1 MELDLERKPLPPG
14 PGSAAA
20 SFWEELSFEPPLFD
34 QLSFDLGMIGS
45 QSLETIHVQKNEY
58 EVDWDGPDDAE
69 NPKNWK
75 TSNRML
81 QVLPIAFFALNMNL
95 AATMFAPGVGQLVAE
110 FGITDSTIATM
121 TLSIYV
127 LGFGMGVVIAPLS
140 ELYGRLWLYHI
151 SNAVW
156 LAFTLGCAFA
166 TNTASFMV
174 FRFLAGCA
182 GSVPMTCGG
191 GTVADIIP
199 PKDRGKFMALWGL
212 GPLIG
217 PVVGPIVGGFM
228 SQTVGWRWTFRLL
241 AILGGIS
248 LVGGLVVLRE
258 THEAT
263 LLKRKAARLRL
274 RTGDPAYVAA
284 ARVDKTRNL
293 SPLAFVGRAL
303 IRPTKMLLF
312 SPIVLCASLYNAV
325 VFGLM
330 FLLFDTFPQVFEQA
344 YGFSPGVQ
352 GLAYLGFGFGTLLS
366 MAITTKYSDRLMRNS
381 TDTKARPELRLKLMM
396 YFSPAIPVGFF
407 WYGWSAET
415 RTHWIVPIL
424 GTFVIGFGSLFVML
438 TTQIYLVDVFDAQA
452 AASALSAALITRIL
466 FGTFLPFCATPL
478 YDRLGLGWGNSLL
491 GFLVLGLSPVP
502 FVFYRFGKAL
512 RDKFP
517 VHF

>member
-1 MELDLERKPLPPG
+1 M
-14 PGSAAA
+14 
-20 SFWEELSFEPPLFD
+20 SFDHPSFD
-34 QLSFDLGMIGS
+34 HSSFDLKFLGT
-45 QSLETIHVQKNEY
+45 QSLETLHHDVQKHEY
-58 EVDWDGPDDAE
+58 EVDWDGPSDPT

-75 TSNRML
+75 TTARML

-95 AATMFAPGVGQLVAE
+95 AATMFAPGVDELAAE
-110 FGITDSTIATM
+110 FGITDSTVATM

-127 LGFGMGVVIAPLS
+127 LGFGMGMVIAPLS
-140 ELYGRLWLYHI
+140 ELYGRLWLYHV
-151 SNAVW
+151 SNTVW

-166 TNTASFMV
+166 TNTPSFMV

-241 AILGGIS
+241 AILGGLS
-248 LVGGLVVLRE
+248 LVGGLIVLRE

-263 LLKRKAARLRL
+263 LLRRKAARLREV
-274 RTGDPAYVAA
+274 TGNESYTVAS
-284 ARVDKTRNL
+284 RVNKTGNL
-293 SPLAFVGRAL
+293 SPLAFVGRAVM
-303 IRPTKMLLF
+303 RPTKMLIF

-330 FLLFDTFPQVFEQA
+330 FLLFDTFPQVFAET
-344 YGFSPGVQ
+344 YNFSPGIQ

-366 MAITTKYSDRLMRNS
+366 MVITTKYSDRLMRQA

-407 WYGWSAET
+407 WYGWAAQT

-478 YDRLGLGWGNSLL
+478 YARLGLGWGNSLL
-491 GFLVLGLSPVP
+491 AFLVLGLSPVP
-502 FVFYRFGKAL
+502 FVFYRFGSGL
-512 RDKFP
+512 RERFP
-517 VHF
+517 VRF

>member
-1 MELDLERKPLPPG
+1 MDLNREPLPVTG
-14 PGSAAA
+14 ALTAA
-20 SFWEELSFEPPLFD
+20 SSFEH
-34 QLSFDLGMIGS
+34 LSFDHPSFNHSSFDLHSLVDWIGS
-45 QSLETIHVQKNEY
+45 
-58 EVDWDGPDDAE
+58 DDPT
-69 NPKNWK
+69 NPRNWK
-75 TSNRML
+75 TSSRML
-81 QVLPIAFFALNMNL
+81 QILPIAFFSLNMNL
-95 AATMFAPGVGQLVAE
+95 AATMFAPGVDELVEE
-110 FGITDSTIATM
+110 FGINNPTIATM

-127 LGFGMGVVIAPLS
+127 LGFGMGVVIAPIS

-151 SNAVW
+151 SNAVL

-166 TNTASFMV
+166 TNTVSFMI

-199 PKDRGKFMALWGL
+199 HKDRGKFMALWGL

-258 THEAT
+258 THEGT
-263 LLKRKAARLRL
+263 LLRHKVAQLRKTNGSVSYTVVSRVNKV
-274 RTGDPAYVAA
+274 GD
-284 ARVDKTRNL
+284 L
-293 SPLAFVGRAL
+293 SPITFVWSAL
-303 IRPTKMLLF
+303 LRPTKMLLF
-312 SPIVLCASLYNAV
+312 SPIVLCSSLYNAV

-330 FLLFDTFPQVFEQA
+330 FLLFDTFPQVFDRT
-344 YGFSPGVQ
+344 YSFSPGVQ

-366 MAITTKYSDRLMRNS
+366 MAIMTKYSDRLMKHTSNV
-381 TDTKARPELRLKLMM
+381 KACPESRLKLMM
-396 YFSPAIPVGFF
+396 YFSFAIPVGFL
-407 WYGWSAET
+407 WYGWSAQA
-415 RTHWIVPIL
+415 RAHWMLPIL

-478 YDRLGLGWGNSLL
+478 YERLGLGWGNSSL
-491 GFLVLGLSPVP
+491 GFVVLALSPVP
-502 FVFYRFGKAL
+502 FVFYRYG
-512 RDKFP
+512 RSIRERFP
-517 VHF
+517 INF

>member
-1 MELDLERKPLPPG
+1 M
-14 PGSAAA
+14 
-20 SFWEELSFEPPLFD
+20 SFDHPSFDHSSFSLKFLGTQSFETLHHDD
-34 QLSFDLGMIGS
+34 QK
-45 QSLETIHVQKNEY
+45 QEC
-58 EVDWDGPDDAE
+58 EVDWDGPSDPS

-75 TSNRML
+75 TTARML

-95 AATMFAPGVGQLVAE
+95 AATMFAPGVDELVAE
-110 FGITDSTIATM
+110 FGITNSTVATM

-127 LGFGMGVVIAPLS
+127 LGFGMGMVIAPLS
-140 ELYGRLWLYHI
+140 ELYGRLWLYHV

-156 LAFTLGCAFA
+156 LAFTIGCAFA
-166 TNTASFMV
+166 TNTPSFMI

-217 PVVGPIVGGFM
+217 PVVGPIAGGFM

-248 LVGGLVVLRE
+248 LVGGLLVLRE

-263 LLKRKAARLRL
+263 LLKRKATRLRL
-274 RTGDPAYVAA
+274 LTGNNSYTVAS
-284 ARVDKTRNL
+284 RVNKTAGL
-293 SPLAFVGRAL
+293 TPLQFVARAL
-303 IRPTKMLLF
+303 LRPAKMLLF

-330 FLLFDTFPQVFEQA
+330 FLLFDTFPQVFEQT
-344 YGFSPGVQ
+344 YDFSPGTQ

-366 MAITTKYSDRLMRNS
+366 MAITTKYSDRLMRRRS
-381 TDTKARPELRLKLMM
+381 DDDDDGTKARPELRLKLMM
-396 YFSPAIPVGFF
+396 YFSPAIPAGFF
-407 WYGWSAET
+407 WYGWSAEG
-415 RTHWIVPIL
+415 RAHWVVPIL

-466 FGTFLPFCATPL
+466 FGTFLPFAATPL
-478 YDRLGLGWGNSLL
+478 YERLGLGWGNSLL

-502 FVFYRFGKAL
+502 FVFYRFGGWL
-512 RDKFP
+512 RERFP
-517 VHF
+517 VRL

>member
-1 MELDLERKPLPPG
+1 MNMDMDRKPLPP
-14 PGSAAA
+14 PPAPTAA
-20 SFWEELSFEPPLFD
+20 LPL
-34 QLSFDLGMIGS
+34 QHLSFDHPSFDHSSFDLFDHRIT
-45 QSLETIHVQKNEY
+45 LNVHKHDY
-58 EVDWDGPDDAE
+58 EVDWDGPNDPA

-75 TSNRML
+75 SSSRML

-95 AATMFAPGVGQLVAE
+95 AATMFAPGVDELVAE
-110 FGITDSTIATM
+110 FGITNSTIATM

-127 LGFGMGVVIAPLS
+127 LGFAMGVVIAPLS
-140 ELYGRLWLYHI
+140 ELYGRLWLYHA
-151 SNAVW
+151 SNTVW

-182 GSVPMTCGG
+182 GSVPMTTGAG
-191 GTVADIIP
+191 SVADIIP
-199 PKDRGKFMALWGL
+199 PKDRGKFMAIWGL

-228 SQTVGWRWTFRLL
+228 TQAVGWRWTFRLL

-248 LVGGLVVLRE
+248 LVGGIIVLRE

-263 LLKRKAARLRL
+263 LLKRKVAQLRL
-274 RTGDPAYVAA
+274 QTADQTYIVTS
-284 ARVDKTRNL
+284 RVDKTRNI
-293 SPLAFVGRAL
+293 SPLKFIGRAL
-303 IRPTKMLLF
+303 IRPTKILLF
-312 SPIVLCASLYNAV
+312 SPIVLCVSLYNAV

-330 FLLFDTFPQVFEQA
+330 FLLFDTFPQVFAQA
-344 YGFSPGVQ
+344 YSFSPGLQ

-366 MAITTKYSDRLMRNS
+366 MAITTKYSDRLMRAA

-407 WYGWSAET
+407 WYGWAAET

-438 TTQIYLVDVFDAQA
+438 TTHIYLVDVFDAQA

-466 FGTFLPFCATPL
+466 FGTFLPFCAAPL
-478 YDRLGLGWGNSLL
+478 YGRLGLGWGNSLL
-491 GFLVLGLSPVP
+491 GFLVLALSPVP
-502 FVFYRFGKAL
+502 FVFYRYGSVL
-512 RDKFP
+512 RERFP
-517 VHF
+517 VYF